1 MMVDPQGAAP
11 VAPLCR
17 VRLDV
22 AYFGP
27 SFHGFAEN
35 ADVVTVAETLRTAME
50 TVLRHS
56 VVLTGAGR
64 TDAGVHAWGQVV
76 SGDITAE
83 ADLLRLQRSI
93 NRQCSPALVVRSIS
107 WAEPDF
113 DARFSAKWRRY
124 RYTVLNT
131 DVPNPFRAPTVWHVP
146 QPLNVDA
153 MQLACDA
160 FLGEHDFSAFCKR
173 PKVEPPVSLVRR
185 ILKAEWAGEQG
196 GELVFEIC
204 ATAFCHNMVRSIVG
218 TMVEVGLG
226 KKSAGDMLAIIRS
239 KDRAFAGKVAPPH
252 GLCLWEVGY

>member
-1 MMVDPQGAAP
+1 M
-11 VAPLCR
+11 APLCR
-17 VRLDV
+17 VRLDI

-27 SFHGFAEN
+27 AFHGFAEN

-76 SGDITAE
+76 SCDITAD

-93 NRQCSPALVVRSIS
+93 NRQCSPALVVRSIA
-107 WAEPDF
+107 WAAADF

-153 MQLACDA
+153 MNLACDP

-173 PKVEPPVSLVRR
+173 PKVDPPVSLVRR
-185 ILKAEWAGEQG
+185 ILKAEWTGESG

-226 KKSAGDMLAIIRS
+226 KKSAGDMRAIIRS
-239 KDRAFAGKVAPPH
+239 KDRAFAGKVAPPD

>member
-1 MMVDPQGAAP
+1 M
-11 VAPLCR
+11 APLCR
-17 VRLDV
+17 VRLDI

-50 TVLRHS
+50 TVLRHP

-76 SGDITAE
+76 SCDITAD

-93 NRQCSPALVVRSIS
+93 NRQCSPSLVVRSVT

-146 QPLNVDA
+146 QALNVDA

-173 PKVEPPVSLVRR
+173 PKVDPPVSLVRR
-185 ILKAEWAGEQG
+185 ILKAEWTGEPG
-196 GELVFEIC
+196 EELVFEIC

-218 TMVEVGLG
+218 TIVEVGLG

-239 KDRAFAGKVAPPH
+239 KDRAFAGKVAPPT